1 MAPSR
6 RWLTVYRCVL
16 GALAAYF
23 LLMGAFLVFFPEL
36 LLGRLGQPAT
46 PAVVGILR
54 GAGGATMP
62 YALLYLLLAAKP
74 AERRWAGDVLVVAN
88 ALAVLLDLLSVL
100 LAEYTPMQSLLDLP
114 VEVLSLVTIL
124 AFRGRFRAEQ

>member
-88 ALAVLLDLLSVL
+88 GLAILLDLLSVL

-124 AFRGRFRAEQ
+124 AFRGRFRAEH